1 MTEAAQC
8 LPHLREMLIAEGGR
22 PAADGGIRFSKERF
36 IGDPY
41 SLFGLL
47 RGVEE
52 DLVVNGIQKAVSRR
66 YERWGEERRAADEH
80 PAFSA
85 DPDWL
90 ILNDPVDPDDVP
102 GPLLSIGA

>member
-52 DLVVNGIQKAVSRR
+52 DLVVNGIQIYTWAVNDD
-66 YERWGEERRAADEH
+66 GVKLDDLRAAMM
-80 PAFSA
+80 PAT
-85 DPDWL
+85 P
-90 ILNDPVDPDDVP
+90 PV
-102 GPLLSIGA
+102 A